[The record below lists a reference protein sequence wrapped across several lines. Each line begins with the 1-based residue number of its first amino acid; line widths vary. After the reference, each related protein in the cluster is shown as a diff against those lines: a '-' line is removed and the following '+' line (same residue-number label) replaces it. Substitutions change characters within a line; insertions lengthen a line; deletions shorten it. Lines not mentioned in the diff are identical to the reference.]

1 MRTGALGYT
10 VRITTPSRSS
20 ARRFLVNI
28 FWQMPS
34 MVCSRSVN
42 RTGSPSA
49 IAPMIRIVHRSPM
62 RSSTPRLRHNHH
74 QPTRSL
80 LQVLVGHSYATPAI
94 LADRQS
100 ASSCGTNQRLR
111 SPVN

>member
-1 MRTGALGYT
+1 
-10 VRITTPSRSS
+10 
-20 ARRFLVNI
+20 
-28 FWQMPS
+28 
-34 MVCSRSVN
+34 VN

-80 LQVLVGHSYATPAI
+80 LQVLVGHSYVSPAI
-94 LADRQS
+94 LATGS
-100 ASSCGTNQRLR
+100 RLVAAAPISDYAHR
-111 SPVN
+111 